1 MILNVNW
8 HSFIWVWR
16 TPFSISHQANLVVN
30 YFSIV
35 LLEMSLSDL
44 HFWRTTSPGILLR
57 VGSLGGCFLFFVFP
71 LHFDYTILLPL
82 RRKVSAGLF
91 SVQPLYALALGF
103 LFCFIFYGFYF
114 FVELLIFLFMYGFSI
129 FFSCLPCSSLNI
141 LKRIILNFLPVD
153 S

>member
-1 MILNVNW
+1 ML
-8 HSFIWVWR
+8 
-16 TPFSISHQANLVVN
+16 
-30 YFSIV
+30 
-35 LLEMSLSDL
+35 
-44 HFWRTTSPGILLR
+44 
-57 VGSLGGCFLFFVFP
+57 VGSFGGCFLIFVFFSQ
-71 LHFDYTILLPL
+71 HFDYTILLPL

-114 FVELLIFLFMYGFSI
+114 FVELLIFFFMYGFSI

-141 LKRIILNFLPVD
+141 LKRIIPNFLPVD